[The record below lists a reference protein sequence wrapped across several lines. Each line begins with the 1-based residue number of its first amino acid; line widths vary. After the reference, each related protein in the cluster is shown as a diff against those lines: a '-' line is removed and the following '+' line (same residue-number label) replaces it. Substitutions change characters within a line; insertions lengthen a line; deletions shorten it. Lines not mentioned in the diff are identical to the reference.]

1 MPDRHLT
8 ALNEEEKAL
17 VLKAPVLVTLLIAGA
32 DQNVSTKEV
41 NWAKKV
47 IHYRTFTE
55 NQRLHDYYEAVSE
68 TFEDVLSQ
76 HLEGDEA
83 QLTEAFLTGELT
95 KLSDILPKIDKT
107 YAQTLLKSLRSLAN
121 HIAEADGGLLGF
133 HRVGA
138 DEQRLVE
145 LPMITF

>member
-32 DQNVSTKEV
+32 DQNVSAKEV

-68 TFEDVLSQ
+68 GFEDTLSQ
-76 HLEGDEA
+76 HLEGDAAHLSEA
-83 QLTEAFLTGELT
+83 HLSGELARLT
-95 KLSDILPKIDKT
+95 DILPKMDKT
-107 YAQTLLKSLRSLAN
+107 YAETLLKSLRSLAN

-133 HRVGA
+133 HRVGV
-138 DEQRLVE
+138 DEQRLVD
-145 LPMITF
+145 LPMIQY